1 MNPKMKKLK
10 RFFIQFTATSG
21 TEEPFSYLDY
31 PDVASMVHKYL
42 GENTI
47 VTVPSTH
54 DSLPVTAI
62 SDETFLNNT
71 TIEQTVIPEGVEMI
85 Y

>member
-10 RFFIQFTATSG
+10 RFFIQFTATSR

-31 PDVASMVHKYL
+31 PDVSSMVHKYL
-42 GENTI
+42 GENTVVAI
-47 VTVPSTH
+47 PRTH

>member
-31 PDVASMVHKYL
+31 PDTASIVHKYL
-42 GENTI
+42 GESTAVTI
-47 VTVPSTH
+47 PSRH
-54 DSLPVTAI
+54 NSLPVTAI